1 MQMAMHLATF
11 LREVKGALGRL
22 LLALATFLSIL
33 IGMLAAT
40 APALAQD
47 SLANLNQ
54 GWSDEEIEI
63 YNHSSEGT
71 NLAPLDFVLHLPDP
85 QRPGKR
91 FLQDLA
97 SRYGFI
103 PGKPSSANPEGLPVG
118 FAIDRRPEAFGDRP
132 YLGMTCA
139 TCHTR
144 ELSHR
149 TRTWWGATTSWRLP
163 VHGGPSLVNL
173 PAFTTDLYDAFLAL
187 LGDDAAM
194 QAFASDVLNKPP
206 TDADIVQLRQEIK
219 DITGPV
225 LATRKLIASLN
236 VFTPDFGP
244 GNLNAL
250 TQGYYNNA
258 GLIAWLTQQG
268 HREPGGDKPLRIGF
282 EGTVSYPPI
291 WFSHQ
296 DTWAQWFAEIHHPGS
311 RNWVQSVSSSPVRPP
326 KMVAALKD
334 KAILASIDFDR
345 IDRIQEAITRLR
357 PPKWP
362 AAVLGRLDP
371 ELVAM
376 GAPVFSQ
383 NCASCHVPAASTPN
397 ALGHRFRER
406 KVFAVG
412 TDSVDY
418 AQFARD
424 AAVRVEGLTKLSEN
438 ILKLRQAQLSK
449 RLNDDTLVANQV
461 NADSRGLPNR
471 FELARDYANPDSTA
485 AAYWAPPMQGIFAS
499 SPYLHNGSVPTLK
512 ALLTPPEQRPA
523 TFHTGSNAYDPLR
536 VGLKDEGPFLYD
548 TSEEG
553 KGNQGHAYGTS
564 LPDEQKRALL
574 EYLKSL

>member
-1 MQMAMHLATF
+1 MQKATF
-11 LREVKGALGRL
+11 LCATRGVLGRL
-22 LLALATFLSIL
+22 LLAIATCLSIL
-33 IGMLAAT
+33 IGTLSAS
-40 APALAQD
+40 APAFAQD
-47 SLANLNQ
+47 RVADLNQ
-54 GWSDEEIEI
+54 GWSDEEIEL

-71 NLAPLDFVLHLPDP
+71 NLAPIDFVLHLPDP

-91 FLQDLA
+91 FLQDLPA
-97 SRYGFI
+97 RYGFI
-103 PGKPSSANPEGLPVG
+103 PSQPSSANPHSLPVG

-149 TRTWWGATTSWRLP
+149 TRTWWGASTSWRLP

-187 LGDDAAM
+187 IGDDAAM
-194 QAFASDVLNKPP
+194 QTFASDVLNKPP
-206 TDADIVQLRQEIK
+206 TDADIALLRQEIR
-219 DITGPV
+219 DVTGPV
-225 LATRKLIASLN
+225 LAMRKLIASLK
-236 VFTPDFGP
+236 VDTPDFGP

-268 HREPGGDKPLRIGF
+268 LREPSGEQPLRIGF
-282 EGTVSYPPI
+282 EGTVNYPPV

-296 DTWAQWFAEIHHPGS
+296 DTWAQWFAEIHHPGA

-334 KAILASIDFDR
+334 KAILASIDFNR
-345 IDRIQEAITRLR
+345 IDLIQEAIKRLR
-357 PPKWP
+357 TPKWP
-362 AAVLGRLDP
+362 ESVLGRLDP
-371 ELVAM
+371 DLVAR

-383 NCASCHVPAASTPN
+383 HCASCHVPGAATPN

-406 KVFAVG
+406 KAFAVG
-412 TDSVDY
+412 TDPVDY
-418 AQFARD
+418 AQFASD
-424 AAVRVEGLTKLSEN
+424 AVVRADALTRLSN
-438 ILKLRQAQLSK
+438 NMLQLRQAQLSK

-471 FELARDYANPDSTA
+471 FALGSDYASPGSTA

-512 ALLTPPEQRPA
+512 ALLTPPEQRPT
-523 TFHTGSNAYDPLR
+523 TFHTGSNAYDPVR
-536 VGLKDEGPFLYD
+536 VGLTDEGPFLYD

-564 LPDEQKRALL
+564 LSDEQKRALL
-574 EYLKSL
+574 EYLKSR